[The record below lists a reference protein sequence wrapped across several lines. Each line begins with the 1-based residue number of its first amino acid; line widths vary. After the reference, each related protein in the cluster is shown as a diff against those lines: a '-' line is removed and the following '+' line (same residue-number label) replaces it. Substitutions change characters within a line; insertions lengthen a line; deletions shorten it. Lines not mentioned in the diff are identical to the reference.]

1 MDFSKEALIKR
12 GMSGTPTDQKV
23 GKIVIG
29 TLLLGVI
36 FGVLNYFSA
45 TILQGVAVVESLAN
59 MAMRLGVYGL
69 ITGAVFF
76 FIKAQWRN
84 IGYINDYFARKVFSS
99 IITYDPFL
107 IQEKQIMQSA
117 LDMENMMAEKVIIEG
132 KYTELNTKLT
142 NYRRDFNEAKAA
154 GEEVAKAMRITT
166 NADEMVQLKLDAQ
179 ECVDKQTACLGFVNS
194 IQPIANDMEYII
206 KFVSDGYQIMKRKI
220 KSAKNALSVFKDQ
233 FESAHAGA
241 EALDRMKKAM
251 VGDLQLNSDA
261 DKANLALIQNIA
273 LTIGKMKVSMEII
286 SDVTRSTNL
295 EESGRAAVARKQ
307 LEALN
312 LGEGELLPVSN
323 ITASF
328 QNTVSIKQTQLLPVS
343 GVQLPD

>member
-1 MDFSKEALIKR
+1 
-12 GMSGTPTDQKV
+12 MSGTPTDQKI
-23 GKIVIG
+23 GKFVIG
-29 TLLLGVI
+29 ALLLALT
-36 FGVLNYFSA
+36 FGILNYFSDA
-45 TILQGVAVVESLAN
+45 IMTGVGVIEAMAN
-59 MAMRLGVYGL
+59 LAMRLGVYGL
-69 ITGAVFF
+69 ITALVFF

-117 LDMENMMAEKVIIEG
+117 LDMEEMMKEKAVIEG
-132 KYTELNTKLT
+132 KFNELNTKLA
-142 NYRRDFNEAKAA
+142 NYRRQFNEAKGA

-166 NADEMVQLKLDAQ
+166 DADEMVQLKLDAQ

-220 KSAKNALSVFKDQ
+220 KSAKNALSIFKDQ

-251 VGDLQLNSDA
+251 VGDIQLNSDA

-312 LGEGELLPVSN
+312 LGEGEMMPVSKV
-323 ITASF
+323 TANF
-328 QNTVSIKQTQLLPVS
+328 QNTVSIKQTQLLPIGAVD
-343 GVQLPD
+343 LPD